1 VTGAGVRVERQG
13 PLAILRLDKA
23 RGNAIDEAMTEALLD
38 AVTALADDDQTRGV
52 LLTSAHPKLFC
63 PGLDLVALVE
73 YDRPAM
79 ERFMDR
85 FEAATLA
92 LYGLR
97 KPLVA
102 AVTGAAVA
110 GGCILA
116 LTADHRVLRQGAPI
130 GLNEVRVGV
139 PLPWWVIS
147 LLRASLT
154 PAAFTR
160 VALLGRNFT
169 DDEARETG
177 LVHEVLPGDGLE
189 SAALARL
196 EELASRDGRALGATK
211 AWLRH
216 PVLMEMRAGG
226 AERQSEFLDAWFSSG
241 AQQKIHETVASL
253 TGRG

>member
-1 VTGAGVRVERQG
+1 MRGAGVRVERQG
-13 PLAILRLDKA
+13 PLAVLRLDKA
-23 RGNAIDEAMTEALLD
+23 RGNAIDEPMTEALLD
-38 AVTALADDDQTRGV
+38 AVTDLASDDGTRGV
-52 LLTSAHPKLFC
+52 LLASAHPKLFC

-79 ERFMDR
+79 ERFMGR
-85 FEAATLA
+85 FEEVTLA
-92 LYGLR
+92 LFALR

-116 LTADHRVLRQGAPI
+116 LTADHRILRQGAPI

-160 VALLGRNFT
+160 VALLGSNFT
-169 DDEARETG
+169 DGEARETG
-177 LVHEVLPGDGLE
+177 LAHEVLPGDGLE

-196 EELASRDGRALGATK
+196 EELSSRDPHALGTTK

-216 PVLMEMRAGG
+216 PVLTEMREGG
-226 AERQSEFLDAWFSSG
+226 TERRSAFLDAWFSPG
-241 AQQKIHETVASL
+241 AQQKIHATVQSL
-253 TGRG
+253 TRRG